1 MSTTHRPKPPFPEQ
15 PQQWPGSTNEMQ
27 PKPDHGETSYKGS
40 GKLTGKKAIITG
52 GDSGIGRAVA
62 IAYAREGAD
71 VLISYLDEHED
82 AKETAR
88 LVEEAGQK
96 AVLVAG
102 DVTESAH
109 CRDIVQKAVDAF
121 GEVNI
126 VVNNAAF
133 QMTRNSLEEIS
144 DDEFDRT
151 MKTNLYAMFHIC
163 KAAVPHMPPGGSIIN
178 TASVNADQPKPKL
191 IAYSATKAAI
201 INFSGSLAALLAEK
215 GIRANAVAPGP
226 IWTPL
231 IPTTM
236 PVEQVKQFGS
246 EVPLKRAGQPAEL
259 AAPYVMLASDEA
271 SYISGATI
279 AVTGGV
285 AVI

>member
-1 MSTTHRPKPPFPEQ
+1 MTDRPQ
-15 PQQWPGSTNEMQ
+15 HPQQAQQQAWPGSFLQME
-27 PKPDHGETSYKGS
+27 PKPDHGETRYQGS
-40 GKLTGKKAIITG
+40 GRLKGKTALITG

-71 VLISYLDEHED
+71 VVISYLDEHDD
-82 AKETAR
+82 ARDTAK
-88 LVEEAGQK
+88 LVEEAGQQ
-96 AVLVAG
+96 ALLIAG
-102 DVTESAH
+102 DITEAAH
-109 CRDIVQKAVDAF
+109 CRSIVTQTAERF
-121 GEVNI
+121 GKIDI

-133 QMTRNSLEEIS
+133 QMTRQSLDEIS

-151 MKTNLYAMFHIC
+151 MKTNLYAMFYIC
-163 KAAVPHMPPGGSIIN
+163 KAAVPHMPSGGSIIN

-191 IAYSATKAAI
+191 LAYSATKAAI
-201 INFSGSLAALLAEK
+201 VNFSGSLAALLAEK

-231 IPTTM
+231 IPATM
-236 PVEQVKQFGS
+236 PPEQVESFGG
-246 EVPLKRAGQPAEL
+246 EVPLQRMGQPAEL
-259 AAPYVMLASDEA
+259 APTYVMLASDEA

>member
-1 MSTTHRPKPPFPEQ
+1 MTERPQ
-15 PQQWPGSTNEMQ
+15 HPQQAQQQTWPGSFLQMQ

-40 GKLTGKKAIITG
+40 GRLKGKTAVITG

-71 VLISYLDEHED
+71 VVIAYLDEHDD
-82 AKETAR
+82 AKDTAR

-96 AVLVAG
+96 ALLIAG
-102 DVTESAH
+102 DITEAEH
-109 CRDIVQKAVDAF
+109 CRRIVAQAAERF
-121 GEVNI
+121 GKIDI
-126 VVNNAAF
+126 VVNNAAY
-133 QMTRNSLEEIS
+133 QMTRESLDEIG

-163 KAAVPHMPPGGSIIN
+163 KAAVPHMPSGGSIIN

-201 INFSGSLAALLAEK
+201 VNFSGSLAALLAEK

-231 IPTTM
+231 IPSTM
-236 PVEQVKQFGS
+236 PPEQVESFGG
-246 EVPLKRAGQPAEL
+246 EVPLQRMGQPAEL
-259 AAPYVMLASDEA
+259 ASAYVMLASDEA

>member
-1 MSTTHRPKPPFPEQ
+1 MTTIRPQPPFNEQ
-15 PQQWPGSTNEMQ
+15 QQQWPGSSNEMQ
-27 PKPDHGETSYKGS
+27 PKPDHGESSYQGS
-40 GKLTGKKAIITG
+40 GRLAGKKAIVTG

-96 AVLVAG
+96 AMLVAG
-102 DVTESAH
+102 DITEAAH
-109 CRDIVQKAVDAF
+109 CRAIVQQAVDNF
-121 GEVNI
+121 GEINI
-126 VVNNAAF
+126 VVNNAAY
-133 QMTRNSLEEIS
+133 QMTRESLDEIS

-151 MKTNLYAMFHIC
+151 MKTNLYAMFYIC
-163 KAAVPHMPPGGSIIN
+163 KAAVPHMPAGGSIIN

-191 IAYSATKAAI
+191 VAYSATKAAI

-231 IPTTM
+231 IPATM
-236 PVEQVKQFGS
+236 PAEQVKNFGS
-246 EVPLKRAGQPAEL
+246 EVPLQRAGQPAEL
-259 AAPYVMLASDEA
+259 APAYVMLASDEA

>member
-1 MSTTHRPKPPFPEQ
+1 MTTDYRPQPPMPEQ
-15 PQQWPGSTNEMQ
+15 QQNWPGSTSALQ
-27 PKPDHGETSYKGS
+27 PEPDHGESSYKGS
-40 GKLTGKKAIITG
+40 GRLAGKKAIVTG

-71 VLISYLDEHED
+71 VLIAYLDEHED
-82 AKETAR
+82 AKDTAR

-102 DVTESAH
+102 DITEAAH
-109 CRDIVQKAVDAF
+109 CQEIVKKAVEAF
-121 GEVNI
+121 GEINI

-133 QMTRNSLEEIS
+133 QATRNALDEIS
-144 DDEFDRT
+144 DEEFDRT
-151 MKTNLYAMFHIC
+151 MKTNIYAMFRIC
-163 KAAVPHMPPGGSIIN
+163 KAAVPHMPAGGSIIN

-201 INFSGSLAALLAEK
+201 VNFSGSLAALLAEK

-236 PVEQVKQFGS
+236 PAEQVKNFGS
-246 EVPLKRAGQPAEL
+246 EVPLQRAGQPAEL
-259 AAPYVMLASDEA
+259 APAYVMLASDEA

-285 AVI
+285 AII

>member
-1 MSTTHRPKPPFPEQ
+1 MSNYPTPPFPEQ
-15 PQQWPGSTNEMQ
+15 QQNWPGSTKDMQ
-27 PKPDHGETSYKGS
+27 PQPDHGETSYKGS
-40 GKLTGKKAIITG
+40 GKLTGKAAIITG

-88 LVEEAGQK
+88 LVEEAGRK
-96 AVLVAG
+96 AVLVSG
-102 DVTESAH
+102 DITELAQ
-109 CRDIVQKAVDAF
+109 CQAVVDKAVEAF
-121 GEVNI
+121 GKIDI

-133 QMTRNSLEEIS
+133 QQTRNSLDEIS
-144 DDEFDRT
+144 DEEFDRT
-151 MKTNLYAMFHIC
+151 IKTNLYGTFRIC
-163 KAAVPHMPPGGSIIN
+163 KAAVPHMPKGGSLIH
-178 TASVNADQPKPKL
+178 TASVNADSPKPML
-191 IAYSATKAAI
+191 VAYSATKAAI
-201 INFSGSLAALLAEK
+201 VNLSGSLAALLAEK
-215 GIRANAVAPGP
+215 GIRSNAVAPGP

-231 IPTTM
+231 IPSTM
-236 PVEQVKQFGS
+236 PAEQVKSFGS
-246 EVPLKRAGQPAEL
+246 QVPLARAGQPAEL

-279 AVTGGV
+279 AVTGGT

>member
-1 MSTTHRPKPPFPEQ
+1 MTNRPQ
-15 PQQWPGSTNEMQ
+15 HPQQAQQQNWPGSFLQMQ
-27 PKPDHGETSYKGS
+27 PQPDHGETSYQGS
-40 GKLTGKKAIITG
+40 GRLKGKTALITG

-71 VLISYLDEHED
+71 VVISYLDEHDD
-82 AKETAR
+82 AKDTAQR
-88 LVEEAGQK
+88 VEEAGQK
-96 AVLVAG
+96 ALLIAG
-102 DVTESAH
+102 DVTEAEH
-109 CRDIVQKAVDAF
+109 CRSIVAQAAERF
-121 GEVNI
+121 GKIDI

-133 QMTRNSLEEIS
+133 QMTRNALDEIS
-144 DDEFDRT
+144 DEEFDRT

-163 KAAVPHMPPGGSIIN
+163 KAAVPHMPSGGSIIN

-191 IAYSATKAAI
+191 LAYSATKAAI
-201 INFSGSLAALLAEK
+201 VNFSGSLAALLADK

-236 PVEQVKQFGS
+236 PPEQVESFGK
-246 EVPLKRAGQPAEL
+246 EVPLQRMGQPVEL
-259 AAPYVMLASDEA
+259 ASTYVMLASDEA

>member
-1 MSTTHRPKPPFPEQ
+1 MTDRPQNPREA
-15 PQQWPGSTNEMQ
+15 QQQEWPGSFLKMDPE
-27 PKPDHGETSYKGS
+27 PDHGETSYQGS
-40 GKLTGKKAIITG
+40 GRLKGKTAIITG

-71 VLISYLDEHED
+71 VVISYLDEHED
-82 AKETAR
+82 AKDTAKR
-88 LVEEAGQK
+88 VEEAGQQ
-96 AVLVAG
+96 ALLIAG
-102 DVTESAH
+102 DITEAAH
-109 CRDIVQKAVDAF
+109 CRSIVAQTAERF
-121 GEVNI
+121 GKIDI

-133 QMTRNSLEEIS
+133 QMTRTALEEID

-151 MKTNLYAMFHIC
+151 MKTNLYAMFYIC
-163 KAAVPHMPPGGSIIN
+163 KAAVPHMPAGGSIIN
-178 TASVNADQPKPKL
+178 TASINADQPKPKL
-191 IAYSATKAAI
+191 LAYSATKAAI
-201 INFSGSLAALLAEK
+201 VNFSGGLAALLAEK

-231 IPTTM
+231 IPATM
-236 PVEQVKQFGS
+236 PPEQVESFGS
-246 EVPLKRAGQPAEL
+246 EVPLARMGQPAEL
-259 AAPYVMLASDEA
+259 APTYVMLASDES